1 MNLNV
6 KKRIRD
12 TLPFA
17 VRGYHAA
24 RLRIKLAKS
33 KRWIGA
39 LLQRGQPIFLEVGS
53 GDKHGTNGW
62 VTVDMTEGCD
72 LFWDLRLGIPFPVG
86 SISKIY
92 SSHFLEHLSYGEGQ
106 QFLGE
111 CLRAL
116 APGGSFLICVPNAR
130 YYLEAYVNGTPLDTD
145 VWCAYRPAFN
155 DTTAIDLVNYT
166 AYMDGHHKYMF
177 DPENLLHRLTA
188 AGFRNACL
196 RPFDPE
202 LDLIDRD
209 FESIYAEAEK

>member
-1 MNLNV
+1 MKNW
-6 KKRIRD
+6 IRE

-17 VRGYHAA
+17 VRGYKAV
-24 RLRIKLAKS
+24 RSRIKLARSQRK
-33 KRWIGA
+33 IEA
-39 LLQRGQPIFLEVGS
+39 LLQQGRPIFLEVGS

-62 VTVDMTEGCD
+62 VTVDMTAGCD
-72 LFWDLRLGIPFPVG
+72 LYWDLRLGIPFLAG

-111 CLRAL
+111 CLRVL
-116 APGGSFLICVPNAR
+116 ATGGSFLICVPNAR

-145 VWCAYRPAFN
+145 VWCAYKPAFN
-155 DTTAIDLVNYT
+155 DTTAIDYVNYT
-166 AYMDGHHKYMF
+166 AYMGGHHKYMF

-188 AGFRNACL
+188 AGLRNARL
-196 RPFDPE
+196 RPFDPA